1 MQMKTLTTPAVALTL
16 SALAQTATA
25 DEIDFLCYQDG
36 TECDVIAELS
46 ARFTEETGHVVNT
59 NIVSYEVIRDQLLKQ
74 LQAGDA
80 VPDLA
85 RVTDLG
91 GMAPYF
97 LDIAP
102 YVDSAYYEANFAA
115 TLPWMRPAG
124 DTAGIYGWPGMGA
137 TGPFVNLTMFE
148 DAGVDVPEAGAT
160 WDVWVTAL
168 TEVKDT
174 LGLDAAFA
182 LDRTAHRWA
191 GPAFSFGAKF
201 MDDTG
206 EPILVD
212 DGFRTFAELFIDW
225 HKSGFMPVEG
235 WPAGSG
241 TSFRNAA
248 PLFLNGQVAMHF
260 GGSWLINSY
269 DSNITDFDWK
279 AVPVPCGEGGCGA
292 MVGGPA
298 VAGFKSTDHPEAVAK
313 FIDFMAREDIGAEYH
328 AKTQSIPAHAGLQ
341 QAGIEYQG
349 ASARVADALN
359 VFADNALKAATTTP
373 QAFAF
378 QGYPK
383 NFVIYGVVPDYL
395 TKAINGEMSLD
406 EALAAIDADVKAKIA
421 E

>member
-1 MQMKTLTTPAVALTL
+1 MKTLLRNTAIATGLLGMSV
-16 SALAQTATA
+16 SAQA

-36 TECDVIAELS
+36 NECDVIAELS
-46 ARFTEETGHVVNT
+46 ERFTAETGHVVNT
-59 NIVSYEVIRDQLLKQ
+59 NIVGYEVIRDQLLKQ

-97 LDIAP
+97 LDLSP
-102 YVDSAYYEANFAA
+102 YVDNAYYEANYSA

-124 DTAGIYGWPGMGA
+124 DTTGIYGWPGMSA

-148 DAGVDVPEAGAT
+148 DAGVDLPEAGAT
-160 WDVWVTAL
+160 WDDWVAAL

-174 LGLDAAFA
+174 LGVDAAFA

-191 GPAFSFGAKF
+191 GPAFAYGAKF
-201 MDDTG
+201 MDENG

-212 DGFRTFAELFIDW
+212 DGFKKFAEVFMEW
-225 HKSGFMPVEG
+225 HENGFMPAEG
-235 WPAGSG
+235 WPAGAG
-241 TSFRNAA
+241 TSYRNAA
-248 PLFLNGQVAMHF
+248 PLFLNGQVVMHF
-260 GGSWLINSY
+260 GGAWLINNY
-269 DSNITDFDWK
+269 DQNITDFDWK
-279 AVPVPCGEGGCGA
+279 AVPVPCGDGGCGA
-292 MVGGPA
+292 MVGGAA
-298 VAGFKSTDHPEAVAK
+298 VAGFSSTESPEAVAQ
-313 FIDFMAREDIGAEYH
+313 FLDFLASAEIGAEYH
-328 AKTQSIPAHAGLQ
+328 AKTNTIPAHAGLQ
-341 QAGIEYQG
+341 TQGIEYPG

-359 VFADNALKAATTTP
+359 VFADNALKAASTTP

-406 EALAAIDADVKAKIA
+406 DALAAIDADVKAKIA

>member
-1 MQMKTLTTPAVALTL
+1 MKILNL
-16 SALAQTATA
+16 SAISLASILAVSA
-25 DEIDFLCYQDG
+25 SAAEIEFLCYQDG
-36 TECDVIAELS
+36 NECDVIAELS
-46 ARFTEETGHVVNT
+46 EKFTADTGHIVNT
-59 NIVSYEVIRDQLLKQ
+59 NVVGYEIIRDQLINQ

-85 RVTDLG
+85 RVTDFG

-97 LDIAP
+97 LDLSP
-102 YVDSAYYEANFAA
+102 YVDAAYYEENYSQV
-115 TLPWMRPAG
+115 LPWMRPTG
-124 DTAGIYGWPGMGA
+124 NTTGIFGWPGMGS
-137 TGPFVNLTMFE
+137 TGPFVNVTMFE
-148 DAGVDVPEAGAT
+148 DSGVDLPQAGAT
-160 WDVWVTAL
+160 WDEWVAAL
-168 TEVKDT
+168 TKVKDT
-174 LGLDAAFA
+174 LDIDAAFA

-191 GPAFSFGAKF
+191 GPAFSYGAKF
-201 MDDTG
+201 MNESG

-212 DGFRTFAELFIDW
+212 EGFKKFAEVFLEW
-225 HKSGFMPVEG
+225 HENGFMPVEG

-248 PLFLNGQVAMHF
+248 PLFLNGQVVMHF

-269 DSNITDFDWK
+269 DKNISDFDWK

-298 VAGFKSTDHPEAVAK
+298 VAGFSSTKHPEVVAA
-313 FIDFMAREDIGAEYH
+313 FIDFLASTEVGTEYH
-328 AKTQSIPAHAGLQ
+328 AKTQSIPAHVGLQ
-341 QAGIEYQG
+341 IKGIEYEG
-349 ASARVADALN
+349 ASARVAEALN

-373 QAFAF
+373 QAFTF

-406 EALAAIDADVKAKIA
+406 DALAAIDADVKAKIV